1 MVAVTGVTTRVF
13 QVPLRRPIGDAND
26 PVGRSRATVMA
37 VQLETD
43 EGLTGLSVGNP
54 AARQTV
60 VEFTEML
67 KGEDPAGVRGLWQR
81 MADRAFKGGVEGIVK
96 EAICHLDVALWDLK
110 AKANGEP
117 LWKTLGATSGQV
129 QAYASGIDLPLSVE
143 EITAFYARMADLGI
157 TLGKLKVGRDLEAD
171 LRRIELMRQALSK
184 DGRTARLAIDANEYW
199 SPKEAV
205 RYVREVEKAFDLE
218 WCEEP
223 TRRWDVRGLR
233 AVSRQI
239 TTAVATG
246 ENLNGTSDFLP
257 LVHGEAVDI
266 VQVGQY
272 TSGITGALQVAELA
286 AAYELPVATM
296 NCPGDFM
303 AHIGTVMPQHL
314 GVELVWSGWESI
326 VDNHQIVADGWITL
340 SDRPGLGLELRADAD
355 RYEVGELPTGAMV
368 STQGRRRK
376 HSWSDHVEPGSPA
389 AALAA
394 GRV

>member
-13 QVPLRRPIGDAND
+13 QVPLQRPIGDAND

-43 EGLTGLSVGNP
+43 EGLTGLSLGNP
-54 AARQTV
+54 GSRQTV
-60 VEFTEML
+60 VEFAEML
-67 KGEDPAGVRGLWQR
+67 VGEDPAGVRGLWQR

-117 LWKTLGATSGQV
+117 LWKTLGASSGQV
-129 QAYASGIDLPLSVE
+129 LAYASGIDLPLSDE
-143 EITAFYARMADLGI
+143 EITAFYGRMADLGI

-205 RYVREVEKAFDLE
+205 RYVREVEKTFDLE

-239 TTAVATG
+239 ATAVATG
-246 ENLNGTSDFLP
+246 ENLNGTWDFLP

-303 AHIGTVMPQHL
+303 AHIGTVMPLHL
-314 GVELVWSGWESI
+314 GVELVWPGWEAI
-326 VDNHQIVADGWITL
+326 VDNHQVVADGWITL
-340 SDRPGLGLELRADAD
+340 SDRPGHGLELRADAE
-355 RYEVGELPTGAMV
+355 RYEVDELPFGAMV
-368 STQGRRRK
+368 STQGRRRR

-389 AALAA
+389 AGAVA
-394 GRV
+394 GRA

>member
-1 MVAVTGVTTRVF
+1 MVAVTGVTTRLF

-60 VEFTEML
+60 VEFAGML
-67 KGEDPAGVRGLWQR
+67 VGEDPAGVRGLWQR

-117 LWKTLGATSGQV
+117 LWKTLGGSSPQV
-129 QAYASGIDLPLSVE
+129 KAYASGIDLPLSDT
-143 EITAFYARMADLGI
+143 EITAFYAGMADLGI

-171 LRRIELMRQALSK
+171 LRRIDLMRQALSV
-184 DGRTARLAIDANEYW
+184 DGRTATLAIDANEYW

-205 RYVREVEKAFDLE
+205 RYVREVEKTFDLE

-257 LVHGEAVDI
+257 LIHGEAVDV

-303 AHIGTVMPQHL
+303 AHLGAVLPQHL
-314 GVELVWSGWESI
+314 GVELVWSGWEA
-326 VDNHQIVADGWITL
+326 VVENHQAVADGWITL
-340 SDRPGLGLELRADAD
+340 SDRPGLGLDLRADAE
-355 RYEVGELPTGAMV
+355 RYEVDELPPGAMV
-368 STQGRRRK
+368 STQGRRRR
-376 HSWSDHVEPGSPA
+376 HSWSDHVEPATPA
-389 AALAA
+389 AAA
-394 GRV
+394 GRA